1 MSSDSNSKIKTIA
14 QNQLTEALTMSAT
27 PATTSSTI
35 RQDKADSSCRLFD
48 SGEDSDM
55 TVQCGNRV
63 WKLHR
68 VILYAGSEYFKKAC
82 QVDKFQ
88 VRYFAASICTRS
100 NQADSNQEGITGTI
114 ELKDEDPQMVGLFL
128 RYFYAHD
135 YQIDDNGKAPLIA
148 HARMYAIADKYSV
161 PLLKDL
167 AKERFAT
174 CLKNI
179 ESKGI
184 QSLDIPTFA
193 NAIEIIYTT
202 TLESDRGLRDAIIPI
217 MIEFKTQLRAS
228 DEFMG
233 LILSNLREGEFAVEV
248 IDAFANLGRVTA
260 CTWRCKDCNKTGSR
274 PVTTCTACGR
284 ASLTISYGQR

>member
-1 MSSDSNSKIKTIA
+1 MSSDANSKIKATA
-14 QNQLTEALTMSAT
+14 QNQLTETLTMSAI

-35 RQDKADSSCRLFD
+35 WQDKTDSSCRLFD
-48 SGEDSDM
+48 SGEESDM

-82 QVDKFQ
+82 QGGKFQ
-88 VRYFAASICTRS
+88 VHYFAASIGTRS
-100 NQADSNQEGITGTI
+100 SQADSNQEGTTGTI

-128 RYFYAHD
+128 RYFYAQD
-135 YQIDDNGKAPLIA
+135 YQIDDNGKEPLIA

-179 ESKGI
+179 ESEGI
-184 QSLDIPTFA
+184 QSLDIPIFA
-193 NAIEIIYTT
+193 TAIEIIYTT
-202 TLESDRGLRDAIIPI
+202 TLDSDRGLRDAIIPI
-217 MIEFKTQLRAS
+217 MIQFKTQLRAS

-233 LILSNLREGEFAVEV
+233 LILSNLQEGEFAVEV
-248 IDAFANLGRVTA
+248 IDAFANLGRVKN
-260 CTWRCKDCNKTGSR
+260 CTWRCKDCSKTGSG
-274 PVTTCTACGR
+274 PVTTCRSCGR
-284 ASLTISYGQR
+284 ASLTFSHGQD